1 MYKLFYKISIYIDDI
16 LNRGISIYKFI
27 LGSCLMLLDTP
38 YMFLEEFKI
47 DKNKIVAI
55 TTDGSANI
63 KAAA

>member
-1 MYKLFYKISIYIDDI
+1 
-16 LNRGISIYKFI
+16 
-27 LGSCLMLLDTP
+27 MLLDTP

-63 KAAA
+63 EAAA